1 MIIDIG
7 ADATAW
13 SSELD
18 SDAVKK
24 HIADVDYENGAGS
37 EVGVG
42 FVKEK
47 LIMQFDDAT
56 DGRYWTG
63 QSVWLESDYGI
74 DGFAT
79 GLDLLVGG
87 GSEDSAEVGVGSEDW
102 IRDSVVNS
110 IILVG
115 GAVNLTQMQL
125 DN

>member
-1 MIIDIG
+1 MITDIG

-18 SDAVKK
+18 SDVVKK
-24 HIADVDYENGAGS
+24 HIADVDSENGAGS

-63 QSVWLESDYGI
+63 QSVGLKSDCGI
-74 DGFAT
+74 AVLT
-79 GLDLLVGG
+79 DLLLG
-87 GSEDSAEVGVGSEDW
+87 W
-102 IRDSVVNS
+102 IYWLAVVQR
-110 IILVG
+110 IL
-115 GAVNLTQMQL
+115 QRH
-125 DN
+125 